1 MFLYKNNL
9 KIFLKSVFL
18 EQLWRKNRIQG
29 AEHSLPVC
37 DKYYQG
43 FLNDRN
49 NSELVLFYF
58 SILNSIPVK
67 SRFYIQKGNLN
78 HMLEN
83 HTRNFQVRTQKALL
97 STWKQ
102 SFVCILHLP
111 STYHFN
117 PFEID
122 KCCTSVHTF

>member
-1 MFLYKNNL
+1 MHKLLPYFIII
-9 KIFLKSVFL
+9 IFDPETIPLDTACDYATKCNKCS
-18 EQLWRKNRIQG
+18 
-29 AEHSLPVC
+29 SL
-37 DKYYQG
+37 YYQG

-97 STWKQ
+97 ST
-102 SFVCILHLP
+102 
-111 STYHFN
+111 
-117 PFEID
+117 
-122 KCCTSVHTF
+122 